1 MIKIPV
7 WHLQNADSDM
17 GSSKLHGFQLDA
29 DYPEAS
35 LGSREAETGDYPK
48 GASYLMTNRGSPSG
62 KPQKKVKRSQKRKKK
77 AALKTGDQYED
88 DREACSG
95 TEEGHSARKAKEE
108 PELETFGRKTAWPS
122 SASNKRSRQLFFDGM
137 YIFYKSPFFFFF
149 CRAH

>member
-7 WHLQNADSDM
+7 WHLQNADSEM

-35 LGSREAETGDYPK
+35 LGSGEAETGDYPK
-48 GASYLMTNRGSPSG
+48 GTSYLMTNKGSPSG
-62 KPQKKVKRSQKRKKK
+62 KPQKKVKRSQKRRKK
-77 AALKTGDQYED
+77 AARKTGDQFEY

-108 PELETFGRKTAWPS
+108 PELEAFGRKTAWPS
-122 SASNKRSRQLFFDGM
+122 STSNKRSRQLFFDGM
-137 YIFYKSPFFFFF
+137 YVF
-149 CRAH
+149 